1 MLSCCRK
8 YLYLIEKNK
17 LSVPFNLLYIII
29 TGVSEVLGAK

>member
-1 MLSCCRK
+1 LK
-8 YLYLIEKNK
+8 QIK